1 MKITDIKIRKL
12 TDSAKMKAVVSV
24 TFDDELVIHD
34 IKVIA
39 GYDKMFLAMPSRK
52 LPNGTFSDI
61 THPTNHEFRKTL
73 EDAVLSEYE
82 RYTQGEFEK

>member
-39 GYDKMFLAMPSRK
+39 GYDKMIDTLLMFGYAEARDLMQKAYNVQHH
-52 LPNGTFSDI
+52 LP
-61 THPTNHEFRKTL
+61 
-73 EDAVLSEYE
+73 EDFGMNIE
-82 RYTQGEFEK
+82 